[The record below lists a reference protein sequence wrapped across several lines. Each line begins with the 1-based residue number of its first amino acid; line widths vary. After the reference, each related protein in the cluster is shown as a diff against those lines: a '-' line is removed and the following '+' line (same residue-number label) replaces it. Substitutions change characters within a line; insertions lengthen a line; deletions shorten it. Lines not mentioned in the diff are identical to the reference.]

1 MNAVK
6 LTIHKAV
13 ITAIF
18 TFALGAVGLA
28 NGTGPAGGDKG
39 TGGGNDANTA
49 AVTYIPAPEGQGLF
63 HIVYNNAKGSRFVLQ
78 ILDQDGN
85 QLYQNVFMD
94 KKFSRN
100 FQMADP
106 DSYLKLVFVI
116 HNLGDGSMQRYEAET
131 TTHEVE
137 DVDVR
142 EVK

>member
-6 LTIHKAV
+6 LSIRKAV

-18 TFALGAVGLA
+18 TFALGAIGLA
-28 NGTGPAGGDKG
+28 NGTIGSDSP
-39 TGGGNDANTA
+39 NTA
-49 AVTYIPAPEGQGLF
+49 EVTYIPVPEGQGLF
-63 HIVYNNAKGSRFVLQ
+63 HVAYNNVKGSRFVLQ

-85 QLYQNVFMD
+85 QLYQNVFAD

-116 HNLGDGSMQRYEAET
+116 RNLGDQSFQRFEAET
-131 TTHEVE
+131 NAHMIE

-142 EVK
+142 EIKE

>member
-6 LTIHKAV
+6 LTIRKAV

-18 TFALGAVGLA
+18 TFALGAIGLA
-28 NGTGPAGGDKG
+28 NGTGGGDSP
-39 TGGGNDANTA
+39 NTA
-49 AVTYIPAPEGQGLF
+49 EVTYIPVSEGQGHF
-63 HIVYNNAKGSRFVLQ
+63 HVVYNNDKGSRFVLQ

-85 QLYQNVFMD
+85 QLYQNVFTD

-116 HNLGDGSMQRYEAET
+116 RNLGDQSFQRFEAET
-131 TTHEVE
+131 NAYMIE

-142 EVK
+142 EIKE